1 MQIPPPGLPTLK
13 PMFRERDWLQ
23 VKISRKTSCLS
34 HLIVSAVKRDAV
46 YFCGYVKL
54 MPFVPE
60 NYTKGKEL
68 DLGAEPT
75 RIKLCSV
82 PAWGNVTE

>member
-1 MQIPPPGLPTLK
+1 M
-13 PMFRERDWLQ
+13 
-23 VKISRKTSCLS
+23 SRKTFYLG
-34 HLIVSAVKRDAV
+34 HLIVSAVKSDEV

-54 MPFVPE
+54 VPFVHG
-60 NYTKGKEL
+60 NYKKGKEL

-75 RIKLCSV
+75 RITLCPL